1 MFDQMLLGFQLTLQG
16 QNLIAL
22 FLGSLVGYAIGA
34 LPGLNPSMTIAL
46 VLPFTFTLSPLT
58 SLIFLTS
65 LYGAAEYG
73 GGITS
78 ITLNVPG
85 EAGAAPTCFDGYPLA
100 QKGMP
105 AKALGIS
112 IISSGVA
119 GFATTIALIFV
130 AVPLAN
136 VALSFGAPEYF
147 ALATFG
153 LTVVAGLAGKS
164 VVKGLMTVTFGLL
177 ITSIGIDPITGTPRY
192 AFTMELFEGIPFVAG
207 LVGLFAISEV
217 LMTMEEIWEKDM
229 LPMKVSGALPTLRE
243 TLGTWGAIVRGSVIG
258 FVIGLF
264 PGAGKAVASF
274 IAYSEERR
282 ASKHPELFGTGVLEG
297 VAAPEAANNAV
308 VSGALVP
315 LLTLGIP
322 GSAATAIMIGAL
334 TIQGLQPGPLLFVQQ
349 GPLVYGL
356 FASLLIGNVIMTI
369 IGLAGTQL
377 WTQVVAVP
385 KAIMMPIVLAVCL
398 LAAYAESGELFQAW
412 VAMFF
417 GILGYLLRKFNF
429 PVAPIVLAM
438 VLGPTMEVNFRRAL
452 IVSDGSLSI
461 FFTSPISGVVLA
473 LTIASLA
480 LQVVREVR
488 SRRQLWELA
497 AQSGGEMADPIQGRL

>member
-1 MFDQMLLGFQLTLQG
+1 MLEQMLNGFQVTLQW

-22 FLGSLVGYAIGA
+22 FLGSLVGYAVGA

-46 VLPFTFTLSPLT
+46 MLPFTFTLSPLT

-100 QKGMP
+100 QKGQP

-112 IISSGVA
+112 IIASGIA
-119 GFATTIALIFV
+119 GLVTTVALIVV
-130 AVPLAN
+130 AVPLAS
-136 VALSFGAPEYF
+136 VALSFGPPEYF
-147 ALATFG
+147 ALAVFG
-153 LTVVAGLAGKS
+153 LTVVASLAGRS

-177 ITSIGIDPITGTPRY
+177 VTSIGIDPITGTPRY
-192 AFTMELFEGIPFVAG
+192 TFTMQFFEGIPFIAG

-217 LMTMEEIWEKDM
+217 LMTMEEIWEKD
-229 LPMKVSGALPTLRE
+229 LSAMKVSGALPTLKE
-243 TLGTWGAIVRGSVIG
+243 TLGTWGAIVRGSIIG

-264 PGAGKAVASF
+264 PGSGKAVASF
-274 IAYSEERR
+274 IAYNEERR

-334 TIQGLQPGPLLFVQQ
+334 TIQGLQPGPMLFVKQA
-349 GPLVYGL
+349 PLVYGL
-356 FASLLIGNVIMTI
+356 FASLMIGNIMMTI

-398 LAAYAESGELFQAW
+398 LAAYAESGEMFQVW

-417 GILGYLLRKFNF
+417 GVLGYLLRKFGF

-438 VLGPTMEVNFRRAL
+438 VLGPTMETNFRRSL
-452 IVSDGSLSI
+452 IVSDEGLAI
-461 FFTSPISGVVLA
+461 FFSRPISAVVLG
-473 LTIASLA
+473 LTLASLA
-480 LQVVREVR
+480 YQVHREVKAW
-488 SRRQLWELA
+488 RQMAARTVELG
-497 AQSGGEMADPIQGRL
+497 QEVADPMEGRL